1 MAETPSQVN
10 IQKVQTDMVITEG
23 VGPLSAA
30 DVQQIV
36 SLVLAQVRHAQSSD
50 EQREKDVGIDN
61 RVYPP
66 HVR

>member
-1 MAETPSQVN
+1 MADTPSQVS

-36 SLVLAQVRHAQSSD
+36 SLVFAQVRHAQASD